1 MQIGND
7 ALNQFINSACFLENG
22 SITACNEHHK
32 GDKAHHRD
40 AAGDVIVQFTE
51 KEGAAKNH
59 DQKTDQ
65 SGQRQRLP
73 NELNHYGQNN
83 GQKRCPVLEF
93 KLLDFLGL
101 GFHADDR
108 AVFVVTRFTI
118 KHKDCNQQTDQHGG
132 TENPVDGG
140 DVRHRGLHAA
150 LSHAVSHDAL
160 EDQTETNGQRDV
172 RSLQAEAKRTSHRT
186 AVKLHLVHQIEQR
199 RNQQR
204 NEGNVHRHH
213 VLRQAGNGGQ
223 NETEDRRTRP
233 QMFGNPGNKHLH

>member
-1 MQIGND
+1 MQIGNY

-22 SITACNEHHK
+22 CITTRDEHHK
-32 GDKAHHRD
+32 GDKAHHGN

-73 NELNHYGQNN
+73 NELNHNGQND
-83 GQKRCPVLEF
+83 GKKRRPVLEF

-118 KHKDCNQQTDQHGG
+118 EHKDSNQQTDQHRR
-132 TENPVDGG
+132 TENPVHGS
-140 DVRHRGLHAA
+140 DVRNRGLHAA
-150 LSHAVSHDAL
+150 LRHAVGHDAL
-160 EDQTETNGQRDV
+160 EDQTKTNGQRDV
-172 RSLQAEAKRTSHRT
+172 GSLQAEAERTSDRT

-204 NEGNVHRHH
+204 NEGNMHRHH
-213 VLRQAGNGGQ
+213 VL
-223 NETEDRRTRP
+223 
-233 QMFGNPGNKHLH
+233 